1 MGQANRDRLVNNAGI
16 SIEAGKQPCRI
27 HETPEEWWDLTI
39 AVNLKSIFLTSKYT
53 IAQML
58 KQEKSES
65 GDRGWIINIS
75 SIFGEVGGYTIR
87 KNTLLQTDVTA
98 NDSASYSA
106 SKGGVSN
113 LTRNVALDYARD
125 GIHCNAICPGC
136 TYPRYRLDYH
146 AYLCRYGDCDLCGYD
161 PDSRCGYYQG
171 ETSPPWNWYAEGFG
185 RRCCVSCESGGE
197 MDYGRLFAG

>member
-1 MGQANRDRLVNNAGI
+1 MCKSHTILHWNEADGYRLVNNAGI
-16 SIEAGKQPCRI
+16 SVEAGKQPCRI

-87 KNTLLQTDVTA
+87 KNIFPANLLL
-98 NDSASYSA
+98 Y
-106 SKGGVSN
+106 
-113 LTRNVALDYARD
+113 
-125 GIHCNAICPGC
+125 
-136 TYPRYRLDYH
+136 
-146 AYLCRYGDCDLCGYD
+146 
-161 PDSRCGYYQG
+161 
-171 ETSPPWNWYAEGFG
+171 
-185 RRCCVSCESGGE
+185 
-197 MDYGRLFAG
+197 

>member
-16 SIEAGKQPCRI
+16 SIEAGKKPCRI

-39 AVNLKSIFLTSKYT
+39 AVNLKSIFLMSKYT

-75 SIFGEVGGYTIR
+75 SIFGEVGGYTVR
-87 KNTLLQTDVTA
+87 KSTLLQTHVTT

-136 TYPRYRLDYH
+136 TYPRCRLDHH
-146 AYLCRYGDCDLCGYD
+146 AYLRRY
-161 PDSRCGYYQG
+161 
-171 ETSPPWNWYAEGFG
+171 
-185 RRCCVSCESGGE
+185 
-197 MDYGRLFAG
+197 